1 MKKRIKQNLSVWL
14 RRARRVALC
23 SAFLALLSL
32 AALTLLESRV
42 FAPRLTKSAEERI
55 SRRVPT
61 VSCETPSFPSA
72 ATSSRPTTFDANEL
86 LTDVLRARDA
96 FLAASAQ
103 KWLAA
108 SPIPANDA
116 RRRVLTGLARW
127 NVAPEY
133 AAPFIRDG
141 RDAERFADAERAS
154 LGEERRRVAESS
166 RDAANALLELDDG
179 GESDPALEQA
189 LSFLRELGSDGA
201 NDDAPALD
209 DAFLWTPNSA
219 VGDPSA
225 AAVFATA
232 DDFAPDG
239 AVLFAATLRPV
250 SARLLLFVALG
261 LLPGVCAPLAFRALP
276 ALLVLLRALL
286 AVPRAALENVATP
299 SRLIFSRRYDPVE
312 FLSSVRLLI

>member
-61 VSCETPSFPSA
+61 DSRETPASPSA
-72 ATSSRPTTFDANEL
+72 APSSRPTTFDANEL

-96 FLAASAQ
+96 FLAAAAQ

-127 NVAPEY
+127 NVAQEY

-166 RDAANALLELDDG
+166 RDAANALLEIADDAP
-179 GESDPALEQA
+179 DPALEQA
-189 LSFLRELGSDGA
+189 LSFLRELGSDDA
-201 NDDAPALD
+201 NDDAPTLD
-209 DAFLWTPNSA
+209 DAFLWAPNSA

-250 SARLLLFVALG
+250 SARLLFFVALG